1 MHKIKCIEISV
12 YDEVSRLNSRKTGK
26 VGIHEAQLRRRVA
39 ES

>member
-1 MHKIKCIEISV
+1 MDGYKNRGYIGR
-12 YDEVSRLNSRKTGK
+12 DEVSRLNSRKTGK